1 MSSFPE
7 QDSVP
12 RSTNSPGRGDIRGR
26 IDIGGRIEIGARGD
40 IRGSGDVP
48 GLGAIPGA
56 GDVPGLSGLP
66 GGGDLPRPA
75 GSPDRPRPVVD
86 IEEANR
92 QLDLA
97 AHDIAVASSCIG
109 LGDLDEAHTNVIT
122 ARAAADAAEEILRVV
137 LASRLDSTL

>member
-12 RSTNSPGRGDIRGR
+12 GSTEDPRRGDIRGAR
-26 IDIGGRIEIGARGD
+26 DI
-40 IRGSGDVP
+40 SS
-48 GLGAIPGA
+48 LGAIPGA
-56 GDVPGLSGLP
+56 GDPADLGALPGAGDISGLSGIP

-75 GSPDRPRPVVD
+75 GGPDRLRPVVD
-86 IEEANR
+86 VEEASR
-92 QLDLA
+92 QLELA

-137 LASRLDSTL
+137 LGSALGSPL